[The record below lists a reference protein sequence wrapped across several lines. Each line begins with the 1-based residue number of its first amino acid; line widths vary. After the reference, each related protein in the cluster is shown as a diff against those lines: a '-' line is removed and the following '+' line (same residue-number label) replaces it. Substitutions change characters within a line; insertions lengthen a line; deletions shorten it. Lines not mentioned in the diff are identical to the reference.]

1 LRAYEEDVEM
11 RDAEADE
18 ADVEKELEGK
28 PGTLEF
34 QPNLT
39 LPTLTFRTRKQL

>member
-1 LRAYEEDVEM
+1 MRDVE
-11 RDAEADE
+11 AEE
-18 ADVEKELEGK
+18 VDVEKELDGR

-39 LPTLTFRTRKQL
+39 LLDLISRTRKQL

>member
-1 LRAYEEDVEM
+1 MLDTEEE
-11 RDAEADE
+11 E
-18 ADVEKELEGK
+18 ADVEAELDGR

-39 LPTLTFRTRKQL
+39 LFNLIFRTRKQL